1 MGRGELLPDLYIQA
15 KERLRACFLELDSLP
30 DMNEF
35 KKMDRPGGTGV
46 AEQSAVSSAEKK
58 RRKNHE

>member
-1 MGRGELLPDLYIQA
+1 
-15 KERLRACFLELDSLP
+15 
-30 DMNEF
+30 MNEF